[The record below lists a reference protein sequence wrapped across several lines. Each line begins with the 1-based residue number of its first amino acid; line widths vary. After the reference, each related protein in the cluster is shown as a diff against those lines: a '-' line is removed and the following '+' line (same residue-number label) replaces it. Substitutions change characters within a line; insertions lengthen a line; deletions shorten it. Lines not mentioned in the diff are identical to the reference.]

1 MTMEQ
6 ILEQDEI
13 DALVEGANRGSVDN
27 QSLPAPGEVR
37 SFDFASSVRI
47 VRGRMPTLEM
57 INERFGRLLRSTF
70 YSLLKQSVVVSVG
83 SVQIVK
89 FGEYIM
95 TLRLP
100 TSLNLLRVNPLRG
113 TALAILDPK
122 LVFSV
127 VDTFFGGKGR
137 HAKIEGREF
146 THIENEIIQML
157 LQSCFQNLEQAWAH
171 VITMK
176 IDHLGSEM
184 NPQFANI
191 VSPTE
196 IVVVCRFSIEMDAGG
211 GEMHITMPYSM
222 IEPLRDILD
231 AGVQSDRV
239 EQDDRWT
246 EALQGEL
253 ELSEITLRAVLGATR
268 MTLSELAALKA
279 GDILSTDFDG
289 ELLLFAE
296 EVPVCRGT
304 LCNARGQQ
312 AVRVNSRVRRPQ
324 PVLAECRSG
333 NNLGNYT

>member
-13 DALVEGANRGSVDN
+13 DALVEGVTRGSIDM
-27 QSLPAPGEVR
+27 QAHPAPGEVR

-70 YSLLKQSVVVSVG
+70 YNILKQSVVVSVE
-83 SVQIVK
+83 SVQILK

-146 THIENEIIQML
+146 TLIENEIIQML
-157 LQSCFQNLEQAWAH
+157 LQSSFRNLEQAWAH
-171 VITMK
+171 VIAMK

-196 IVVVCRFSIEMDAGG
+196 IVVVCRFSIEMDSGG

-253 ELSEITLRAVLGATR
+253 ELSEVTLRAVLGSTK
-268 MTLSELAALKA
+268 MTLGELADLQP
-279 GDILSTDFDG
+279 GDVLSTDFDG

-296 EVPVCRGT
+296 EVPVCRAA
-304 LCNARGQQ
+304 LCSSRGQQ
-312 AVRVNSRVRRPQ
+312 AVQVSSRVRRQQ
-324 PVLAECRSG
+324 PVLGECRGG
-333 NNLGNYT
+333 NNLVRQI